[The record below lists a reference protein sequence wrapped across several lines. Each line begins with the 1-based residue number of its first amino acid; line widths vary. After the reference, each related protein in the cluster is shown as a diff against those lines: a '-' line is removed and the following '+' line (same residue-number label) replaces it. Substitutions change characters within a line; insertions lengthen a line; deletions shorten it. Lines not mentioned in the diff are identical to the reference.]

1 MRKDEK
7 ILDSLNKVQREI
19 DIIKQDIK
27 SESLGPTDN
36 SHTFKTVVK
45 SVQNNRAGKK
55 DAGSS
60 KLEGDI
66 DTI

>member
-1 MRKDEK
+1 MKNEEK
-7 ILDSLNKVQREI
+7 ILDSLDKIQREI

-27 SESLGPTDN
+27 SEDLNETSN
-36 SHTFKTVVK
+36 SHTFKTIVK
-45 SVQNNRAGKK
+45 PVHDNRTGNK